1 MDSTLC
7 YVVFATRFDVS
18 GQTQTRL
25 PSDHT
30 EPETVIRDAYP
41 HPALPDG
48 LPMPSEAEWAHVA
61 AVMNLLAREIQLAG
75 GTISFDRFM
84 ELALYA
90 PGLGYYHSGSRK
102 FGPRGDFVT
111 APEISALFGR
121 CLARQVDQVLTE
133 LGGGD
138 ILEFGAG
145 SGALV
150 ADVLEELQCLGRLP
164 QRYLILELSAE
175 LQARQR
181 DTLTDRVPHLADR
194 VVWCER
200 LPGDDLHGVVLANE
214 LLDAM
219 PVHRFRVAPAGL
231 EECFVGLAD
240 GQLVERWRPATA
252 PGMVDVSQRLLT
264 PPGNLAIGYRSEV
277 NLRLAPWLR
286 ALGMR
291 LRRGAAIV
299 IDYGYVGR
307 EYYHP
312 ERHMGTLICHYRHR
326 AHADPLCLPGLQDIT
341 ANVDF
346 SALAEAAIAADFTIG
361 GFATQAHFLFGC
373 GLEQLI
379 ASSDVNAV
387 AQHLSLMQGVKKLT
401 LPGELGERFKVMALT
416 RGLEQPLIGFS
427 VRDLSDRL

>member
-1 MDSTLC
+1 MAMLQQEMH
-7 YVVFATRFDVS
+7 R
-18 GQTQTRL
+18 
-25 PSDHT
+25 
-30 EPETVIRDAYP
+30 
-41 HPALPDG
+41 
-48 LPMPSEAEWAHVA
+48 
-61 AVMNLLAREIQLAG
+61 AG
-75 GTISFDRFM
+75 GSIPFDRFM

-90 PGLGYYHSGSRK
+90 PGLGYYVSGARK
-102 FGPRGDFVT
+102 FGPHGDFVT
-111 APEISALFGR
+111 APEISPLFGC

-145 SGALV
+145 SGVMA
-150 ADVLEELQCLGRLP
+150 ADLLSELQRLGRLP

-181 DTLTDRVPHLADR
+181 CTLAERVPNLADR

-200 LPGDDLHGVVLANE
+200 LPGDDLHGVILANE

-231 EECFVGLAD
+231 EECFVGLVD
-240 GQLVERWRPATA
+240 GRLVEQWRPATA
-252 PGMVDVSQRLLT
+252 PGLIDVGKRLLA
-264 PPGNLAIGYRSEV
+264 PLGDLAIGYRSEV

-291 LRRGAAIV
+291 LRRGAAIL

-312 ERHMGTLICHYRHR
+312 ERHMGTLVCHYRHR
-326 AHADPLCLPGLQDIT
+326 AHGDPLGLPGLQDIT

-361 GFATQAHFLFGC
+361 GFSTQAHFLFGC

-379 ASSDVNAV
+379 ACSDVNAV
-387 AQHLSLMQGVKKLT
+387 AQHVALMQGVKKLT
-401 LPGELGERFKVMALT
+401 LPGEMGERFKVMALT

-427 VRDLSDRL
+427 VRDFSDRL